1 MTVNNLK
8 QLWYYKGK
16 IYKFRLCKLFKD
28 LITYN
33 DS

>member
-1 MTVNNLK
+1 MAANNLK
-8 QLWYYKGK
+8 KLLYYKGK